1 MTPGNWPITIIQ
13 GQTKLVKVTWTNKDL
28 TGCTVRYLAKNSPVD
43 GDLELSLTDA
53 NSGITWVSRTPSGC
67 FQINFTPSITAN
79 LTEGSGDHL
88 VWVDFPD
95 GSKFP
100 LLSGSYQIRKG

>member
-13 GQTKLVKVTWTNKDL
+13 GQTKLPLITWKDKDL
-28 TGCTVRYLAKNSPVD
+28 TGCTVRFLGKNSPID
-43 GDLELSLTDA
+43 GAYEMNLTDS
-53 NSGITWVSRTPSGC
+53 NSGITWVTRAPSGS
-67 FQINFTPSITAN
+67 FQINFTASVTAN

-88 VWVDFPD
+88 VWVDFPN

-100 LLSGSYQIRKG
+100 LLSGTYQCRKG